1 MLIVRLTRKR
11 LVKMGACKGGLALFD
26 AIKRGQDEVRARKG
40 RPPRTA
46 VRLRLTLL
54 HQLWLATA
62 RPSFMSWL
70 VSHALLPRVHARYGA
85 NLRGANL
92 RGANLYGANLRGAD
106 LYGANLRGADL
117 RGANLRGADLC
128 GADLY
133 GADLRGAN
141 LYGANLRGANLR
153 GANLRGAD
161 LYGARWRAPA
171 TPPEGWRIAG
181 CGCCLERV
189 PAQAVP

>member
-1 MLIVRLTRKR
+1 
-11 LVKMGACKGGLALFD
+11 LALFD

-62 RPSFMSWL
+62 HPSFMSWL

-85 NLRGANL
+85 NLYGANLRGANLRGADLRGANLYGADLYGADLYGADLRGADLRGANLYGADLYGANLYGANLYGADLYGADLYGANL
-92 RGANLYGANLRGAD
+92 RGANLYGANL
-106 LYGANLRGADL
+106 YGAN
-117 RGANLRGADLC
+117 
-128 GADLY
+128 
-133 GADLRGAN
+133 
-141 LYGANLRGANLR
+141 
-153 GANLRGAD
+153 